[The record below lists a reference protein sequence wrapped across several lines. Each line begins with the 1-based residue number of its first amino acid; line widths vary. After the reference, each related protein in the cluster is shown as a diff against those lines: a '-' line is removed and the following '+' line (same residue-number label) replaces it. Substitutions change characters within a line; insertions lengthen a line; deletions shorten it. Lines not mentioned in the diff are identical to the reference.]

1 MKQPKLW
8 RRWFAKQTERIEITH
23 ETNTLVVV
31 RASRS
36 LTPVSCPEC
45 GSDLHSHDGA
55 GAEALICHASLPTQT
70 SDDVIGNAEGPHDG
84 RDELR
89 NL

>member
-31 RASRS
+31 RASRG
-36 LTPVSCPEC
+36 LTPSSCPEC
-45 GSDLHSHDGA
+45 GSDLHSDDSTA
-55 GAEALICHASLPTQT
+55 AEALICHASLRTQT
-70 SDDVIGNAEGPHDG
+70 SDELFGNAEEPHG
-84 RDELR
+84 RPDELR